1 MRQEPVHPALQRR
14 LISLSF
20 WEGLSLREDC
30 YGRFEENEGKF
41 PVLFEGA
48 FIEALIRAFLRT
60 TRQCI
65 SLLSVGTFIEAL
77 RRAHPGLC
85 GKHLNLPYSFCRDF
99 L

>member
-41 PVLFEGA
+41 PFLFGGA

-77 RRAHPGLC
+77 RRVHPGLR
-85 GKHLNLPYSFCRDF
+85 GKYLSFPYS